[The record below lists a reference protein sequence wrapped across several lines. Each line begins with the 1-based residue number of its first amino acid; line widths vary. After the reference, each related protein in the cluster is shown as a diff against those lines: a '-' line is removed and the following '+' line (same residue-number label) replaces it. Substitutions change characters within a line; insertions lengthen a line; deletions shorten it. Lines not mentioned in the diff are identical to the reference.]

1 MNSENELSK
10 ILNEVMKKRWLITLI
25 VLLTFLGIIVGIG
38 LAVMFN
44 SDVNEQWE
52 KLLMLLL
59 GAFIGSYGKI
69 MDYWFNDPNKD
80 KMFIDS
86 IDEEKDKPKKKPIR
100 KNKSGDIKPPLL

>member
-1 MNSENELSK
+1 MNSENELSR

-80 KMFIDS
+80 KMFIEG
-86 IDEEKDKPKKKPIR
+86 IDEEQDKPKKKPIR